1 MAIDFYFDSI
11 CNDINNFDC
20 GHRVFNDYLL
30 HDDDISVIHYVLDVN
45 SDELIAYFALAT
57 SALLV
62 GDPSD
67 LKGSPA
73 IELKM
78 FALDKK
84 YRGSGLAQSLLEKIV
99 DLIIYYS
106 SNYIG
111 AEAILLYSVPVDHVL
126 LRCCWFHLCLSYQG
140 IDRSDCRPECGA
152 VYGSLLCHD
161 RKPGSGN
168 RLDLGGFNR
177 GLCRLSRGC

>member
-126 LRCCWFHLCLSYQG
+126 RLYEQNGFEY
-140 IDRSDCRPECGA
+140 IDNYLNAFRSE
-152 VYGSLLCHD
+152 
-161 RKPGSGN
+161 
-168 RLDLGGFNR
+168 FTE
-177 GLCRLSRGC
+177 GCIPMVREL